1 MEQPASYYLVENSV
15 VIVDDGASSNL
26 SHKVQETL
34 GFQMVDKSLQHL
46 SISEISKT
54 YEGAV
59 LIPQNTLVAIFVMDL
74 AKMEAGKEPYFA
86 KSVLEYE
93 EMYPDGIAQFM
104 LLGYHHPGD
113 EHNTQIRDRESAL
126 ENLALH
132 LDLFYMSF
140 HEDKTTKEEI
150 EAKIVEI
157 RDKTILEHG
166 DELERRRTEAQAAK
180 DAEPGKLGR
189 FWNKV
194 KIKARRAKN
203 KTKRAAK
210 MAVFMPVFFTLLG
223 ASYVTGKNLTGIRFC

>member
-1 MEQPASYYLVENSV
+1 MELPASYYLVENSV
-15 VIVDDGASSNL
+15 VIVDDGTSSNI
-26 SHKVQETL
+26 SHKVQQTL
-34 GFQMVDKSLQHL
+34 GSKMVDKSLQHI

-54 YEGAV
+54 YEGTV
-59 LIPQNTLVAIFVMDL
+59 IIPQNTLVAVLIMDL
-74 AKMEAGKEPYFA
+74 AKMEARKEPYFA
-86 KSVLEYE
+86 KSLLEYE

-104 LLGYHHPGD
+104 ILGYHHPGD
-113 EHNTQIRDRESAL
+113 EDKPEIRDRESAL

-166 DELERRRTEAQAAK
+166 DELERRRAEAQAAK

-189 FWNKV
+189 FWNNVKV
-194 KIKARRAKN
+194 KAKSAG
-203 KTKRAAK
+203 RAAK
-210 MAVFMPVFFTLLG
+210 IAVYLPVFYTLLG
-223 ASYVTGKNLTGIRFC
+223 ASIVTGKNLAGIRC